1 MIAVMLIFE
10 KTISE
15 NNWARHSS
23 KFRTEKL
30 FIVRS
35 VIRFYRHYTDF
46 SPRGSEKYWKKQ
58 FIRSKVL
65 TFNIEIHQKE

>member
-46 SPRGSEKYWKKQ
+46 SPRGSEK
-58 FIRSKVL
+58 
-65 TFNIEIHQKE
+65 H